1 MLRAELGTISSWLF
15 SLRYLPH
22 INSSDGGHARAAAER
37 QAVNSTV
44 QGSAADLVKKAMI
57 DIERRLAE
65 VFPASKNPIRFR
77 KSNALSEPYC
87 KEGAFMLLQLHD
99 ELLYEVRIV
108 LNFLYRQYRYSWK
121 SIITEWNQF
130 YSTVYVI
137 IHLLHGRPLKIFQ
150 VAAKSFT
157 GGVGGSLC
165 LGKQRNF

>member
-1 MLRAELGTISSWLF
+1 
-15 SLRYLPH
+15 LPH

-108 LNFLYRQYRYSWK
+108 LNFLYFWQTVSIFVKVDYHRMKSILQYRICNNTFFAWASAENF
-121 SIITEWNQF
+121 S
-130 YSTVYVI
+130 
-137 IHLLHGRPLKIFQ
+137 
-150 VAAKSFT
+150 
-157 GGVGGSLC
+157 GGG
-165 LGKQRNF
+165 